1 MISNDDIV
9 RGPAKFDSILTGS
22 RDTISDMKDNKLDK
36 KDKIEKISLGRFMI
50 SADMA
55 AASCLPQA
63 AVTAAAA
70 AHDSGDAAVMG
81 ADCRTAVLPSSFR
94 TEWGRG

>member
-1 MISNDDIV
+1 
-9 RGPAKFDSILTGS
+9 
-22 RDTISDMKDNKLDK
+22 MKDNKIDK

-63 AVTAAAA
+63 AGSSAA
-70 AHDSGDAAVMG
+70 AHDSGDAAVM
-81 ADCRTAVLPSSFR
+81 LSLIHI
-94 TEWGRG
+94 

>member
-1 MISNDDIV
+1 
-9 RGPAKFDSILTGS
+9 
-22 RDTISDMKDNKLDK
+22 MKDNKLDK

-63 AVTAAAA
+63 AGAAAA
-70 AHDSGDAAVMG
+70 AQDPGAAAVKCG
-81 ADCRTAVLPSSFR
+81 LPAGSRAFNL
-94 TEWGRG
+94 